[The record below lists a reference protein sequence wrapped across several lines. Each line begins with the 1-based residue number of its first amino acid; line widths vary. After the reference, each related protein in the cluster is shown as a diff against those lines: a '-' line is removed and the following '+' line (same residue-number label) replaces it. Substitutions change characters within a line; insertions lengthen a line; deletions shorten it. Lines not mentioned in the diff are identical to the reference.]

1 MSQNGAIRRTPKNL
15 ITADPSGVPDDADAV
30 IPDEPGAAE
39 AVPAAAIAPTAASLT
54 RITAKGVNGEDLDL
68 ELGADGEWRAVSTSI
83 PPAPISAP
91 VDHPLLGQ
99 LRARTRKPK
108 GRVMRAP
115 AYNHRMMWYMRPDGD
130 VVKLQGD
137 PGNRAYYEDKGF
149 VILNEEEVRL
159 WERDKTVSNYNRE
172 TGERETK
179 VVAPSIRKQVIKLQR
194 ERAQLINTITTI
206 ARRHSAVEVSGDLS
220 ITPTEELKDMLNK
233 LQRLDGPNFTLLQ
246 GRLPDTEREF
256 EDGDNLDGLEVGRG
270 DELEHKIGRYREQM
284 TVGGRQRFGPSGP
297 RAEVADLSGNS

>member
-1 MSQNGAIRRTPKNL
+1 MSQNGTTRSARGKLNFTPDPAGL
-15 ITADPSGVPDDADAV
+15 PADDEEA
-30 IPDEPGAAE
+30 EPGLAPE
-39 AVPAAAIAPTAASLT
+39 EPTPVLAAAPLT

-115 AYNHRMMWYMRPDGD
+115 AYNHRMMWYMRPDGE

-149 VILNEEEVRL
+149 VVLNEEEVRL

-220 ITPTEELKDMLNK
+220 ITPTEELKAMLDK

-256 EDGDNLDGLEVGRG
+256 GEDGDSLDGLEVGRG
-270 DELEHKIGRYREQM
+270 DDLERKIGRYREQM

-297 RAEVADLSGNS
+297 RAETADLSGNS